1 MEFLIDTNYF
11 ENFTVIDTD
20 FDANKKLNTHMV
32 DAHKVQVY
40 ELLGKDLYN
49 RLQTAL
55 PSPGT
60 DPDADAL
67 ASLSDL
73 KDFTL
78 KAVEINLIPFLND
91 PVTAKGT
98 QERTGNFSQSA
109 SGTDKGL
116 KLDKVRALLE
126 VYAMRVRDY
135 LKENASK
142 YPEYNRCKRAD
153 QNFYTGIYGV

>member
-1 MEFLIDTNYF
+1 MEFLIDVTYF

-20 FDANKKLNTHMV
+20 FDANKKLNTHLV

-55 PSPGT
+55 DTPGS
-60 DPDADAL
+60 DPDADTL
-67 ASLSDL
+67 ADLSDL

-78 KAVEINLIPFLND
+78 KATELNLIPFLNT

-109 SGTDKGL
+109 SGTDRGL
-116 KLDKVRALLE
+116 RLDKVRALLE

-135 LKENASK
+135 IRENSDI
-142 YPEYNRCKRAD
+142 YPEYLRCKNID
-153 QNFYTGIYGV
+153 QNFYSGIHGV

>member
-1 MEFLIDTNYF
+1 MEFLIDVTYF

-40 ELLGKDLYN
+40 ELLGKELYE
-49 RLQTAL
+49 RIQTAL
-55 PSPGT
+55 ANPGA
-60 DPDADAL
+60 DVDADAL
-67 ASLSDL
+67 ANLSDL

-78 KAVEINLIPFLND
+78 KAVELNLIPFLNT

-98 QERTGNFSQSA
+98 QDRSGNFTASA
-109 SGTDKGL
+109 SATDKGL
-116 KLDKVRALLE
+116 RLDKVRALLE

-135 LKENASK
+135 LTDNADK
-142 YPEYNRCKRAD
+142 YPEYHRCKRKD
-153 QNFYTGIYGV
+153 QNFYTGIHGV